1 MDPAIWGNLPW
12 DLIERIAHFA
22 DIDSRRALG
31 FKPRKLP
38 KTDLKIWYPNLN
50 KYWRQVGGDMLWFQ
64 ILGPKKILHTGK
76 AICNNGEVYYWH
88 NYELL
93 KE

>member
-1 MDPAIWGNLPW
+1 MAYNL
-12 DLIERIAHFA
+12 LERIASFA
-22 DIDSRRALG
+22 DIDTRRALG

-38 KTDLKIWYPNLN
+38 RTDLKIWFPNLG
-50 KYWRQVGGDMLWFQ
+50 KYWSQVEDMQWFQ
-64 ILGPKKILHTGK
+64 IAGPKKILHTGK

-93 KE
+93 KTYDS

>member
-1 MDPAIWGNLPW
+1 MNHEIWGNLPP

-31 FKPRKLP
+31 FLPRKLQ
-38 KTDLKIWYPNLN
+38 KSDLKIWFPNLG
-50 KYWRQVGGDMLWFQ
+50 KYWSQVGDMQWFQ
-64 ILGPKKILHTGK
+64 IMGPRKILHTGK
-76 AICNNGEVYYWH
+76 AITNNGEVYYWH